1 MITVFVNYIFE
12 RRAKEQLWWQKKKK
26 KRRVEDEMECCQSGV
41 R

>member
-12 RRAKEQLWWQKKKK
+12 RRAKEQLWWQKKK
-26 KRRVEDEMECCQSGV
+26 RRVEDEMECCQSGV